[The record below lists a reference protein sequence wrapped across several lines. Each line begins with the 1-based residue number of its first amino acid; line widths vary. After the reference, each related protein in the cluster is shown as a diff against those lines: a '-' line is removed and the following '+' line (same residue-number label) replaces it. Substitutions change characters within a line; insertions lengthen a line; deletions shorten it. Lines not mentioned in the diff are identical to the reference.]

1 MHLLLNRLLAFALS
15 GVQVSGENF
24 LFLRRM
30 PAKIKKLRKE
40 RMGQRERESY
50 RRRFATVLTLMVREL
65 LCACWPRRLCCVP
78 ESNPEHVFA
87 SVTGR
92 ETPRDSVGE
101 LSNVGCVRAHACAAC
116 HERGG
121 ERERKSEEE
130 R

>member
-1 MHLLLNRLLAFALS
+1 LNLLLNHLLAFALS
-15 GVQVSGENF
+15 GVQVGGENF

-40 RMGQRERESY
+40 RMGQRERESWC
-50 RRRFATVLTLMVREL
+50 RRFATVLTLMVREL
-65 LCACWPRRLCCVP
+65 LCACWSRRLCCVP

-92 ETPRDSVGE
+92 ETPRGAGGG
-101 LSNVGCVRAHACAAC
+101 LSNVGCVCARARAVC